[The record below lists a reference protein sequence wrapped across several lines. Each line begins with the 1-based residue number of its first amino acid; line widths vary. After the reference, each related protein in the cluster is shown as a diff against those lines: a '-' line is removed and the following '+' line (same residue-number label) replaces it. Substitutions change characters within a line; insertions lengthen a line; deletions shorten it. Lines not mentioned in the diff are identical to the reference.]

1 MLNKQLQF
9 VYKVFFIRRQPTNV
23 QSLAKDYIT
32 FCVVCIIKLIMEITD
47 HLEITD
53 HPGTLCNFL

>member
-23 QSLAKDYIT
+23 QSLAKDHIT
-32 FCVVCIIKLIMEITD
+32 FCVVWIIKLIMEI
-47 HLEITD
+47 LMAIIR
-53 HPGTLCNFL
+53 FYIQI